1 MQHNDREAV
10 LAVTNGVNRTAVLL
24 DQHPLWLNALE
35 RILAHAGVTSVAK
48 ATTTT
53 GALVALEEHRPD
65 MFVLDV
71 DMNGCTPDGLTCLR
85 NALAR
90 QPSLKAVVVS
100 ATDEPERIEAALTG
114 GAVAYVLKRAEP
126 EDLASAIRQV
136 FSRSL
141 YLAGGEAFTRQPSIE
156 DIEAVGLTRREREI
170 LQLVSEGKTNGQ
182 VAKVLWVTEQTVKFH
197 LANIFRKLDVTNR
210 TQASRWAHAHGL
222 VRPSDHD
229 GRESREEVLV
239 GSSSA

>member
-1 MQHNDREAV
+1 MVNGEQH
-10 LAVTNGVNRTAVLL
+10 TAVLL

-35 RILAHAGVTSVAK
+35 RILANAGVSPVAK
-48 ATTTT
+48 TTTT
-53 GALVALEEHRPD
+53 ADALLLLEAERPD
-65 MFVLDV
+65 LFVLDL
-71 DMNGCTPDGLTCLR
+71 DMDGCTPDGLTCLQK
-85 NALAR
+85 ALAR
-90 QPSLKAVVVS
+90 QPSLKVVVVS
-100 ATDEPERIEAALTG
+100 ATDEQERIEAALSS

-141 YLAGGEAFTRQPSIE
+141 YLAGTEAFSRMPRPE
-156 DIEAVGLTRREREI
+156 EVEAVGLTRREREI
-170 LQLVSEGKTNGQ
+170 LQLVAEGNTNGQ

-222 VRPSDHD
+222 VLMT
-229 GRESREEVLV
+229 EREEPVVEGALA
-239 GSSSA
+239 GAAA

>member
-1 MQHNDREAV
+1 VGNE
-10 LAVTNGVNRTAVLL
+10 TRTAVLL

-35 RILAHAGVTSVAK
+35 RILVHAGVDPVAT

-53 GALVALEEHRPD
+53 AALASLEEHRPD
-65 MFVLDV
+65 LFLLDL
-71 DMNGCTPDGLTCLR
+71 DINGSKPDGLTCLR
-85 NALAR
+85 NALAA

-100 ATDEPERIEAALTG
+100 ASDDSERIETALG
-114 GAVAYVLKRAEP
+114 SGAVAYVLKRAEP

-141 YLAGGEAFTRQPSIE
+141 YLAGAEAFAQMPRLE
-156 DIEAVGLTRREREI
+156 EVEAAGLTRREREI
-170 LQLVSEGKTNGQ
+170 LQLVSEGNTNGQ

-197 LANIFRKLDVTNR
+197 LANIFRKLDVRNR

-222 VRPSDHD
+222 VRLNA
-229 GRESREEVLV
+229 REENQPADAGALAV
-239 GSSSA
+239 GGTAA

>member
-1 MQHNDREAV
+1 V
-10 LAVTNGVNRTAVLL
+10 GNGERTAVLL

-35 RILAHAGVTSVAK
+35 RILSHAGVNPVAK
-48 ATTTT
+48 ATTTSA
-53 GALVALEEHRPD
+53 ALTVLDEERPD
-65 MFVLDV
+65 LFVLDL
-71 DMNGCTPDGLTCLR
+71 DMEGTPDGLTCLR
-85 NALAR
+85 NALGR

-100 ATDEPERIEAALTG
+100 ATDDPEQIEAALTS

-141 YLAGGEAFTRQPSIE
+141 YLAGAEAFARVPNAE
-156 DIEAVGLTRREREI
+156 EVEAVGLTRREREI
-170 LQLVSEGKTNGQ
+170 LQLVSEGNTNGQ

-222 VRPSDHD
+222 VRLN
-229 GRESREEVLV
+229 EREEQAETADEKHLV
-239 GSSSA
+239 GSAA

>member
-1 MQHNDREAV
+1 MA
-10 LAVTNGVNRTAVLL
+10 NGENRTAVLL

-35 RILAHAGVTSVAK
+35 RILAHAGVSPVAK

-53 GALVALEEHRPD
+53 AALAAVEEHRPD
-65 MFVLDV
+65 LFVLDV

-100 ATDEPERIEAALTG
+100 ATDNPERIEAALTG

-141 YLAGGEAFTRQPSIE
+141 YLAGAESFTRQPSVE

-170 LQLVSEGKTNGQ
+170 LQLVSEGNTNGQ

-222 VRPSDHD
+222 VRPGDRD
-229 GRESREEVLV
+229 ERTESPEEVLV
-239 GSSSA
+239 GSTSAA

>member
-1 MQHNDREAV
+1 MA
-10 LAVTNGVNRTAVLL
+10 NGENRTAVLL

-35 RILAHAGVTSVAK
+35 RILAHAGVSPVAT

-53 GALVALEEHRPD
+53 AALGALEEHRPD
-65 MFVLDV
+65 LFVLDI

-90 QPSLKAVVVS
+90 QPALKAVVVS
-100 ATDEPERIEAALTG
+100 ATDDPERIEAALTG

-126 EDLASAIRQV
+126 EDLASAVRQV

-141 YLAGGEAFTRQPSIE
+141 YLAGAEAFTRQPSVE

-170 LQLVSEGKTNGQ
+170 LQLVSEGNTNGQ

-222 VRPSDHD
+222 VQSSDRD
-229 GRESREEVLV
+229 ERTESSPEEVLV
-239 GSSSA
+239 GSSSAA

>member
-1 MQHNDREAV
+1 VA
-10 LAVTNGVNRTAVLL
+10 NGENRTAVLL

-35 RILAHAGVTSVAK
+35 RILAHAGVSPVAK

-53 GALVALEEHRPD
+53 AALGALEEHRPD
-65 MFVLDV
+65 LFVLDI
-71 DMNGCTPDGLTCLR
+71 DMNGCAPDGLTCLR

-90 QPSLKAVVVS
+90 QPALKAVVVS
-100 ATDEPERIEAALTG
+100 ATDDPERIEAALTG

-126 EDLASAIRQV
+126 EDLASAVRQV

-141 YLAGGEAFTRQPSIE
+141 YLAGAEAFTRQPSVE

-170 LQLVSEGKTNGQ
+170 LQLVSEGNTNGQ

-222 VRPSDHD
+222 VQSSDRD
-229 GRESREEVLV
+229 ERTESSPEEVLV
-239 GSSSA
+239 GSSSAA

>member
-1 MQHNDREAV
+1 
-10 LAVTNGVNRTAVLL
+10 
-24 DQHPLWLNALE
+24 
-35 RILAHAGVTSVAK
+35 
-48 ATTTT
+48 
-53 GALVALEEHRPD
+53 
-65 MFVLDV
+65 
-71 DMNGCTPDGLTCLR
+71 LR
-85 NALAR
+85 NALGR

-100 ATDEPERIEAALTG
+100 ATDDPEQIEAALTS

-141 YLAGGEAFTRQPSIE
+141 YLAGAEAFARVPNAE
-156 DIEAVGLTRREREI
+156 EVEAVGLTRREREI
-170 LQLVSEGKTNGQ
+170 LQLVSEGNTNGQ

-222 VRPSDHD
+222 VRLN
-229 GRESREEVLV
+229 EREEQAETADEKQLV
-239 GSSSA
+239 GSAA

>member
-1 MQHNDREAV
+1 
-10 LAVTNGVNRTAVLL
+10 
-24 DQHPLWLNALE
+24 
-35 RILAHAGVTSVAK
+35 
-48 ATTTT
+48 
-53 GALVALEEHRPD
+53 
-65 MFVLDV
+65 
-71 DMNGCTPDGLTCLR
+71 MNGCMPDGLTCLR

-90 QPSLKAVVVS
+90 QPALKAVVVS
-100 ATDEPERIEAALTG
+100 ATDDPELIEAALTG

-141 YLAGGEAFTRQPSIE
+141 YLAGAEAFTRQPSVE

-170 LQLVSEGKTNGQ
+170 LQLVSEGNTNGQ

-222 VRPSDHD
+222 VRPSDRD
-229 GRESREEVLV
+229 ERTESPEEVLV
-239 GSSSA
+239 GASSAA